1 MGKQK
6 KLCWKCKGRHL
17 APTGA
22 KCEQSGLSVNAVGSV
37 VADSGAGS
45 EGEMDSYVIPSTSKA
60 ATGSNAQYKE
70 EGIQHLILEQLQ
82 RVNQR
87 LDKVEDRMDKD
98 QRDSKDRRTE
108 KRPKK
113 LSSFSK
119 RHKPKQSDSSQT
131 SAESTDDD
139 QDIPSLHSIR
149 QSGKIQRQVDA
160 RIRELEQQ
168 SQSSGSVG
176 KIKSKRGGNVEVVVK
191 HRVAWPHESILGG
204 VTRSRMS
211 YDQLTMS
218 QWVQGFCKNILD
230 ESDNNIREKMI
241 QYMGELMEDATDFS
255 WQGAK
260 AAHAV
265 LLCEFERGGT
275 NWEDTARIDRIRR
288 AHAQKHTPGVRN
300 WAKSEKIQKPWYCKQ
315 FQNGSCMHNRDHEV
329 NRKLHKHICSFCL
342 SQGRWL
348 GHAEKDCIFV
358 KKSSTKNE

>member
-60 ATGSNAQYKE
+60 ATGSNTQYKE

-230 ESDNNIREKMI
+230 ESDNNTREKMI

-265 LLCEFERGGT
+265 LLCEFERGGGQIGKT
-275 NWEDTARIDRIRR
+275 QLELIGLGGRMLRNILLGSEIGQKVKKFRSHGTVNNSKMGPARITEIMR
-288 AHAQKHTPGVRN
+288 
-300 WAKSEKIQKPWYCKQ
+300 SM
-315 FQNGSCMHNRDHEV
+315 GSC
-329 NRKLHKHICSFCL
+329 IS
-342 SQGRWL
+342 
-348 GHAEKDCIFV
+348 IFV
-358 KKSSTKNE
+358 HSVYHRADG